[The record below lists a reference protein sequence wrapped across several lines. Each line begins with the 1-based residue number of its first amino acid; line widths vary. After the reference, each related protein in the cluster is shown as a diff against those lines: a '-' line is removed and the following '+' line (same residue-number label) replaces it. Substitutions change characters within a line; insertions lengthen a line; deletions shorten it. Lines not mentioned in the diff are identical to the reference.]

1 MEEFFSFCDEIHK
14 KYKSEFDEISAR
26 ESGKT
31 GKGSAGGVSC
41 GKGVASSTV
50 PDYSRFLDQFD
61 DDESFDFNDDRSLAS
76 IGDFAEGEADGSD
89 DGSIFTEVE
98 GGPVAAASTAGSIA
112 PGKGPRKGPDG
123 VTFSEYREGYCSGCG
138 GEDTVIN
145 DGEMRVCTGCGMQH
159 GDVIDESAEWRYYGT
174 EDNKHGVDPNRC
186 GMPNNQMLG
195 ISSLSTIVSGRGAE
209 KYRRLSTW
217 NGYTYRERELI
228 KMLNT
233 LRRKAH
239 IYNLPESVIEKTIHI
254 WKKISPSY
262 VKRDTSKKSLVA
274 ACFIY
279 ALKDSGI
286 FKTIE
291 EICRLFEIEQKKL
304 TRGCNEFVELMYKKD
319 KGYIQSC
326 ATTSDTKHLCAQY
339 AKLLDYPEEATQMTI
354 RVAIMENKMGICTS
368 SNPKS
373 ICVGVLYLISDHY
386 KLGITKKQISELCKV
401 SEVTITNTFN
411 KISKYKRF
419 ILP

>member
-1 MEEFFSFCDEIHK
+1 MEEFFSFCDEIQK

-26 ESGKT
+26 GGGGKGASKGAGKGAGVGAGSSVATESG
-31 GKGSAGGVSC
+31 GA
-41 GKGVASSTV
+41 AV

-61 DDESFDFNDDRSLAS
+61 EEDDGEGSFDFNDDRSMAS
-76 IGDFAEGEADGSD
+76 MGDLDTGGDLLGELMGAFSVAEPKGSKER
-89 DGSIFTEVE
+89 GTE
-98 GGPVAAASTAGSIA
+98 
-112 PGKGPRKGPDG
+112 G
-123 VTFSEYREGYCSGCG
+123 VTFSGYREGYCTGCG
-138 GEDTVIN
+138 SEDTVIN
-145 DGEMRVCTGCGMQH
+145 DGDMRVCTSCGMQH
-159 GDVIDESAEWRYYGT
+159 GEVLDETAEWRYYGT

-186 GMPNNQMLG
+186 GMPNNQILG

-304 TRGCNEFVELMYKKD
+304 SRGCNEFVELMYNKD
-319 KGYIQSC
+319 KKYIQTC

-339 AKLLDYPEEATQMTI
+339 AKMLDYPEEATQMTI
-354 RVAIMENKMGICTS
+354 RVAILENKMGICTS

-386 KLGITKKQISELCKV
+386 KLGVTKKQISELCKV
-401 SEVTITNTFN
+401 SEVTITNTYN
-411 KISKYKRF
+411 KILKYKRF
-419 ILP
+419 ILPS

>member
-1 MEEFFSFCDEIHK
+1 MDEFFSFCDEIHK

-26 ESGKT
+26 GSSGK
-31 GKGSAGGVSC
+31 GEGA
-41 GKGVASSTV
+41 ASSGSGTV

-61 DDESFDFNDDRSLAS
+61 EEGDEDGSFDFNDDRSMAS
-76 IGDFAEGEADGSD
+76 MGDLDADGDLLGELIGAFAEPKEKGSKETK
-89 DGSIFTEVE
+89 GTE
-98 GGPVAAASTAGSIA
+98 
-112 PGKGPRKGPDG
+112 G
-123 VTFSEYREGYCSGCG
+123 VTFSGYREGYCTGCG
-138 GEDTVIN
+138 GEETVIN
-145 DGEMRVCTGCGMQH
+145 DGEMRVCTSCGMQH
-159 GDVIDESAEWRYYGT
+159 GDVLDETAEWRYYGT

-195 ISSLSTIVSGRGAE
+195 ISSLSTVVSGRGAE

-279 ALKDSGI
+279 ALKDNGI

-291 EICRLFEIEQKKL
+291 DICRLFEIEQKKL
-304 TRGCNEFVELMYKKD
+304 TRGCNEFVELMYNKD
-319 KGYIQSC
+319 KKYIQTC

-339 AKLLDYPEEATQMTI
+339 AKMLEYPEEAMQMTI
-354 RVAIMENKMGICTS
+354 RVAILENKMGICTS

-386 KLGITKKQISELCKV
+386 KLGVTKKQISELCKV
-401 SEVTITNTFN
+401 SEVTITNTYN
-411 KISKYKRF
+411 KILKYKRF
-419 ILP
+419 ILPS